1 MAVIS
6 VKVPDEVKREM
17 ERLRKEVKWSEEIRE
32 FLRERI
38 EKEKRKEAVGRA
50 EEILRP
56 LPTRPRG
63 LASRMV
69 RESRDGH

>member
-17 ERLRKEVKWSEEIRE
+17 DRLRKEVRWSEEIRE
-32 FLRERI
+32 FLRQRI
-38 EKEKRKEAVGRA
+38 EKEKRREAVGRA

-56 LPTRPRG
+56 LPTRPGG